1 MNILPEI
8 SRMPRS
14 MQAHLTDENHSEKD
28 DFMEKIDKIQGTF
41 EKRISETAK
50 PYVSAAVIKRLP
62 RYHRYLGDLLRDGIF
77 RISSEELA
85 RLMNVTASQI
95 RQDLNCFGGFGQQG
109 YGYNVKHLH
118 GKISELLGVKE
129 GFSAVIV
136 GAGNLGKALAATHM
150 FERRGV
156 SRLAMFDICPELIG
170 SEICGIPVYHIDELY
185 DYCKKENI
193 TIGVLSVPK
202 EAAYEVT
209 DIMIKAGVRGIWNF
223 ANMEL
228 KVEAPGVIVENI
240 HLGDSLMKLCYEIK
254 TSKGSDSA
262 K

>member
-1 MNILPEI
+1 
-8 SRMPRS
+8 
-14 MQAHLTDENHSEKD
+14 MQS
-28 DFMEKIDKIQGTF
+28 IDKVQGTY
-41 EKRISETAK
+41 EKRMQSEQSR

-62 RYHRYLGDLLRDGIF
+62 RYHRYLGDLLRDGIL
-77 RISSEELA
+77 RISSAQLS

-109 YGYNVKHLH
+109 YGYNVKYLY
-118 GKISELLGVKE
+118 GKISELLGVSQ
-129 GFSAVIV
+129 GYRAVIV
-136 GAGNLGKALAATHM
+136 GAGNLGRALAATRM

-156 SRLAMFDICPELIG
+156 ERVAMFDVDESVIGTRICDT
-170 SEICGIPVYHIDELY
+170 PVYSVDELGEF
-185 DYCKKENI
+185 CRRENI
-193 TIGVLSVPK
+193 DIGILCVPK

-209 DIMIKAGVRGIWNF
+209 RIMTDNGVRGIWNF

-228 KVEAPGVIVENI
+228 EPEREGIIVENI

-254 TSKGSDSA
+254 TQDEGEDGK